1 MAKIRRTLG
10 VGFVVG
16 LIFIYLCM
24 NWFYKKNWR
33 FNLFSTDDWEHI
45 WTEFKS
51 GWVISATSD
60 WIFVWTLIFMVPLF
74 IFFWWLTCKVRWRKS
89 IKTAYHKTKTK
100 LVKKDPKK
108 VVKKKIKISDKKPHH
123 QKRPLPINSIGRPEA
138 KISGKTM
145 DAPKD
150 TYAGQSASVPTGY
163 YTQQSNTVDILD
175 EDTSNIALDDIQLP
189 ERTRLEEDM
198 TSLMSQSNYQVIR
211 DVDMGDISLAYV
223 GISADK
229 VLLCITDTEKG
240 EWLADEEFFNDEE
253 PLWFSESSHRI
264 SPVYRLTEV
273 AKKLKQK
280 ISEKGFK
287 QEVIPVFVEKEGT
300 IINAVDMQE
309 TWNKQG
315 VIVCRTDLGGPEE
328 LPSFA
333 AALPPASDKG
343 SSDDFNAIREL
354 L

>member
-16 LIFIYLCM
+16 LLFFGVYM
-24 NWFYKKNWR
+24 RYFYKYNWR
-33 FNLFSTDDWEHI
+33 FNLFSFNDWGHI

-60 WIFVWTLIFMVPLF
+60 WIFVWTLVLMIPLF
-74 IFFWWLTCKVRWRKS
+74 VLFWWLTCKVRWRKS

-100 LVKKDPKK
+100 LVKQSPKK
-108 VVKKKIKISDKKPHH
+108 VIKKKIKISDKKPHH
-123 QKRPLPINSIGRPEA
+123 QKRPQPINSIGRPEA

-150 TYAGQSASVPTGY
+150 AYVGQSATVPTGY
-163 YTQQSNTVDILD
+163 YTQQPTPVDVLD
-175 EDTSNIALDDIQLP
+175 EETSNIALDDIQLP
-189 ERTRLEEDM
+189 ERVRLEEDM
-198 TSLMSQSNYQVIR
+198 VSLLSQANYQVIK
-211 DVDMGDISLAYV
+211 DVDMGGISLAYI

-229 VLLCITDTEKG
+229 VILCLEDTEKG
-240 EWLADEEFFNDEE
+240 EWLADEEFFNGEE

-273 AKKLKQK
+273 SKNLKQK
-280 ISEKGFK
+280 LSEKGFI
-287 QEVIPVFVEKEGT
+287 QEVIPLFVEKEGT
-300 IINAVDMQE
+300 IINAIDMQD

-333 AALPPASDKG
+333 VALPPASDKG
-343 SSDDFNAIREL
+343 SSDDFNAIRDL